1 MKNRLKINIRK
12 QKDRIVEIINTKQTE
27 KNRKLG
33 SIELFNDD
41 SFVNEWK
48 LQYSSSLIDL
58 FHLSSFLFIWFDLS
72 DLWS

>member
-12 QKDRIVEIINTKQTE
+12 QKDRIVVIIKIKQTE

-41 SFVNEWK
+41 SFVNE
-48 LQYSSSLIDL
+48 
-58 FHLSSFLFIWFDLS
+58 
-72 DLWS
+72 

>member
-12 QKDRIVEIINTKQTE
+12 QKDRIVEIINIKQTE

>member
-12 QKDRIVEIINTKQTE
+12 QKDRIVVIIKIKQTE
-27 KNRKLG
+27 KNRKIG

>member
-41 SFVNEWK
+41 SFVNE
-48 LQYSSSLIDL
+48 
-58 FHLSSFLFIWFDLS
+58 
-72 DLWS
+72 